1 MYFDLTYFPISP
13 HSHLEFMALRELQKT
28 HGFLPP
34 DFGCFLFSHHP
45 MVVITVP
52 KYLALEQALTA
63 FRMRSG
69 HDLDDSNTVIFH
81 TAFDVEKLTSNDLL
95 VGQPRN

>member
-95 VGQPRN
+95 DNG